1 MTSRQYGIT
10 VLISLTSFHGEIVSG
25 AAEGHL
31 FSQATLP
38 VLLGWGGDPLFG
50 LSEDISLN
58 RMWSLC
64 EVYLLTKDSARLQV
78 TRCLR
83 LGVMFI

>member
-1 MTSRQYGIT
+1 MELLCSFLRHHFMGKLLVVPQKVICFLGLHFQYCYGR
-10 VLISLTSFHGEIVSG
+10 
-25 AAEGHL
+25 
-31 FSQATLP
+31 
-38 VLLGWGGDPLFG
+38 GGDPLFG

-78 TRCLR
+78 TRRLR
-83 LGVMFI
+83 LGVTFI

>member
-1 MTSRQYGIT
+1 M
-10 VLISLTSFHGEIVSG
+10 LISQPSFHGEIVSG

-38 VLLGWGGDPLFG
+38 VLLGCGGGDPLFG

-83 LGVMFI
+83 LGVTFI